1 MARKCGR
8 NCFHMWVNFFH
19 CRSHSLLNTF
29 GYKTMSQVFVKCVC
43 FFFLWAVEVR
53 DSKSLAL
60 PVKKYSNSQTS
71 WWHITCDEIMT
82 DYNTKAV
89 NVVAYQKRDNN
100 SDTAGKGCK
109 QNSTTEKQISYF
121 KGSAL
126 FDPFCCPESIVIY
139 CDRQFLFSQRT
150 RQVEPSLLLLDIF
163 SKSSTLPLQNWQH
176 TAYWSFS
183 WSFSPATVDFRKS
196 PSSNNFYM
204 TWDLWLRLL
213 HSLGG
218 FAA

>member
-1 MARKCGR
+1 MSKAYYI
-8 NCFHMWVNFFH
+8 W
-19 CRSHSLLNTF
+19 HSLNKFLPSISRWLGSAGETAF
-29 GYKTMSQVFVKCVC
+29 ICGWISFTAGHICFLTRLATKPCLRFLSSAFV

-71 WWHITCDEIMT
+71 WWHITCDEIIT

-89 NVVAYQKRDNN
+89 NVVVYQKRDNN

-139 CDRQFLFSQRT
+139 LRQAVF
-150 RQVEPSLLLLDIF
+150 IF
-163 SKSSTLPLQNWQH
+163 ATDK
-176 TAYWSFS
+176 AS
-183 WSFSPATVDFRKS
+183 WAKPT
-196 PSSNNFYM
+196 
-204 TWDLWLRLL
+204 
-213 HSLGG
+213 
-218 FAA
+218 FARYIF